1 MSDITKCSGF
11 NCPLKDNCQ
20 RYKAIDG
27 MWQSYFTEV
36 PYKDGK
42 CEMFWGAESESIL
55 NQLKKSTPCM
65 ILLNFQWA

>member
-11 NCPLKDNCQ
+11 NCPLKDNCK
-20 RYKAIDG
+20 RYNAIDG

-42 CEMFWGAESESIL
+42 CEMFLGANQEQIFK
-55 NQLKKSTPCM
+55 QLKDIT
-65 ILLNFQWA
+65 NDTN